1 MSIYLTKVT
10 EQYRID
16 TEQEVDNFLNEQ
28 KQEKTFEVVKSS
40 SEKKVVKAKGEIIDE
55 FYRVTIVKE
64 FQSEKE
70 PADAGIKAIYDY
82 E

>member
-16 TEQEVDNFLNEQ
+16 TEKEVDNFLNEQ
-28 KQEKTFEVVKSS
+28 KQQPAFEIVKSS
-40 SEKKVVKAKGEIIDE
+40 SEKKVIKAKGEVVDE
-55 FYRVTIVKE
+55 YYRVTIVKD

-70 PADAGIKAIYDY
+70 PADAGIKAIYNH